1 MAKPKLTNDDFCRA
15 AKTLRCEVAD
25 IKTVADVESKGKGF
39 YANGFPVILFERH
52 KFREFTDGVY
62 NHTHPHLSGP
72 AGNYGEAGQNQINKF
87 NEAFKL
93 DPIAAMKSCSWGK
106 FQIMGFNHKECG
118 FATVGDF
125 VDAMKE
131 SEGRHL
137 DAFVGFVKSKHL
149 ADELRRHDWAGF
161 AHGYNGAG
169 YKKNAYD
176 TKMAAA
182 YKRFAAEAV
191 DCSQVSAATSA
202 TPTHKA
208 IEQPEE
214 QGGLASATQPPTEST
229 PPPVAAIEV
238 KAERAS
244 VWSKVAAGF
253 AAITGLGINLGTAI
267 ENKLNAITPE
277 QLMYV
282 LGGLAL
288 IGVGLWI
295 YDRAQRRAHE
305 KTLAKIATAADPTQT
320 TVELK
325 R

>member
-161 AHGYNGAG
+161 AHGYNGAD

-214 QGGLASATQPPTEST
+214 QGGLASATTPPTHSI
-229 PPPVAAIEV
+229 PASVEV
-238 KAERAS
+238 KVERVS
-244 VWSKVAAGF
+244 TWSKIAAGF
-253 AAITGLGINLGTAI
+253 TAVSGLGIGLGNIITSNL
-267 ENKLNAITPE
+267 EKLEP
-277 QLMYV
+277 LHFLYV
-282 LGGLAL
+282 IGGLAL
-288 IGVGLWI
+288 IGLALYF
-295 YDRAQRRAHE
+295 YDRAQKRAHE